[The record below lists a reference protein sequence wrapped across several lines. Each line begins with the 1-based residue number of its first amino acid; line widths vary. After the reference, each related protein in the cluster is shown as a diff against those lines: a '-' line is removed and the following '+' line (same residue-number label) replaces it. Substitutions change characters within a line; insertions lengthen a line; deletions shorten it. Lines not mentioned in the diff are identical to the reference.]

1 MDCVVC
7 GTPIESLSHPP
18 SLPEQFCSYAC
29 MGKLGRMTQL
39 GAREAFTRDVTPEGP
54 MIPESDATQ
63 ASCSAATTAL
73 DTAVASLLS
82 AIGVHCKQIADSCDR
97 AAAMLGH
104 NAAPPVA
111 DIETAA
117 ATSLPMESPAMTAE
131 ELRSKM
137 TETGVSSRKLADAL
151 GISPQNI
158 DHWRAGRYRIP
169 PKHVPRILALLKS
182 KADQERPA
190 LAPSPTPAPAIAQ
203 RGALWNGSSQGL
215 MRLLRDLGMS
225 QSELAAAWGVSACAV
240 STWRS
245 GRTRVNDAML
255 RRINDVMREWLFQRG
270 DDGQLRLIK

>member
-1 MDCVVC
+1 VDCVVC

-18 SLPEQFCSYAC
+18 SLPKQFCSYAC

-117 ATSLPMESPAMTAE
+117 ATPLPTESPAMTAE
-131 ELRSKM
+131 ELRSK
-137 TETGVSSRKLADAL
+137 
-151 GISPQNI
+151 
-158 DHWRAGRYRIP
+158 
-169 PKHVPRILALLKS
+169 LKS

-190 LAPSPTPAPAIAQ
+190 LTPSPTPAPAIAQ
-203 RGALWNGSSQGL
+203 RGVLWNGSSQGL